1 MPFATSHRLAA
12 RALFLALPLS
22 GCSQA
27 HSQDAAP
34 ATPAPIVAPGTGVAP
49 PAYFGPNAIGT
60 GTTASPSPNIPFVD
74 SAASCASIL
83 DTEARRLCLQAA
95 GRR

>member
-12 RALFLALPLS
+12 RALFLALFMS

-34 ATPAPIVAPGTGVAP
+34 PVPGPILAPGTAGAP

-60 GTTASPSPNIPFVD
+60 GTTAGPSPNIPFVD

-83 DTEARRLCLQAA
+83 DAEARRLCLQAA